1 MFIIISIGFIF
12 VLVGYRLKNF
22 YYNYYTPTYIVLFI
36 RDYFKELRYKKD
48 LLLYYLKINYNNRR
62 FNKRTK
68 EVILKEFNITLNI
81 KDVYLNY
88 KSI

>member
-22 YYNYYTPTYIVLFI
+22 RYNHYISTYIILFT
-36 RDYFKELRYKKD
+36 RDNFKELRYKKD
-48 LLLYYLKINYNNRR
+48 LLLYCLKINYNNRQ
-62 FNKRTK
+62 FNKK
-68 EVILKEFNITLNI
+68 IKKVILKEFNITLNI